1 MARHEV
7 VIHENTSTATRES
20 APYLGSYIAKETVA
34 LTEFAVAV
42 GAKCGLPAIQVIAII
57 GGAFDAIAAL
67 EREALVRVHT
77 DLGVVCGVIT
87 GSFPTADAVFDP
99 DRNALELSLRLDD
112 TLRLDLADTVPTIIT
127 DANLTKLRV
136 DNVMDLEVERPMN
149 LIHGQH
155 TFRVAGFNMVLGDE
169 GATAFLQNALGT
181 TFPLVIDHVTSHQL
195 FTAHTAELLPGGDYK
210 LVVKSRAGDAAGP
223 LQTSFR
229 KVKYLRVE
237 DPVPVPIAQTSDG
250 LVKVMSFADDETG
263 DTFTFGNPWTALGE
277 GFYSPE
283 QGWEIEIVKLRTA
296 PGEEPMGATY
306 HINGGTRLEI
316 TMDQMDKPAAGEY
329 PNASVEV
336 GLVFNGDGEP
346 RVETLTLP
354 MRLVVGA

>member
-87 GSFPTADAVFDP
+87 GSFPTADAAFDP
-99 DRNALELSLRLDD
+99 GRNTLELALRLDD

-155 TFRVAGFNMVLGDE
+155 VFRVAGFNMVLNDE
-169 GATAFLQNALGT
+169 GAAVYLQNALGT

-237 DPVPVPIAQTSDG
+237 DPVGPVPTITSATSEAMEENHVVADG
-250 LVKVMSFADDETG
+250 GTVTYIVGEHLDPG
-263 DTFTFGNPWTALGE
+263 RFGAEVVLEDGE
-277 GFYSPE
+277 GNRVGHGT
-283 QGWEIEIVKLRTA
+283 GWWSEASNSLEVTLEHDADPATA
-296 PGEEPMGATY
+296 T
-306 HINGGTRLEI
+306 GTI
-316 TMDQMDKPAAGEY
+316 KVTFAAGTAEHG
-329 PNASVEV
+329 VLFE
-336 GLVFNGDGEP
+336 
-346 RVETLTLP
+346 
-354 MRLVVGA
+354 